1 MRNSVNQDFI
11 EGLSTDYCRIDRESY
26 GMVIKALE
34 NFPFDVYD
42 FNPERV
48 AREALAPQKS
58 VDQADILIKFTE
70 LRNKKVLEIGSGWGI
85 NFIVW
90 TKKYNIDGYGLEPD
104 GLGFESSYKISKRL
118 VKCNAIDENRIINA
132 SGENIPFSDN
142 TFDVVFS
149 TNVLEHVENPAK
161 VLSEALRV
169 LKPGGILQIIYP
181 NYHSYYDGHYNIF
194 HPPIPSNKFF
204 QWYVRTIFNR
214 DSSFAKTLRTE
225 LNMKWTRKNIKQLSN
240 TYNIEILSFGKEV
253 FLERIKNL
261 NFVTTGNLIKVKAF
275 LNVMKRMKVNV
286 AMGRIILLLN
296 AWSPII
302 LTLRKKQTF
311 SDNAK

>member
-1 MRNSVNQDFI
+1 LIISDKIGATPVYHDII

-26 GMVIKALE
+26 GLVIKALE
-34 NFPFDVYD
+34 NFPFEVYD

-48 AREALAPQKS
+48 ANEALSPKKS

-70 LRNKKVLEIGSGWGI
+70 LRGKKVLEIGSGWGI

-90 TKKYNIDGYGLEPD
+90 TRKYNIDGYGLEPD

-149 TNVLEHVENPAK
+149 TNVLEHVENPVK

-204 QWYVRTIFNR
+204 QWYVRTIFNK
-214 DSSFAKTLRTE
+214 DASFAKTLRTE

-253 FLERIKNL
+253 FLERMKNL
-261 NFVTTGNLIKVKAF
+261 NFVTTGSLIKVKAF

-296 AWSPII
+296 GWSPII
-302 LTLRKKQTF
+302 LTLRKT
-311 SDNAK
+311 

>member
-1 MRNSVNQDFI
+1 MDTPINDFI
-11 EGLSTDYCRIDRESY
+11 EDLSTDYCRIDRESY
-26 GMVIKALE
+26 GLVIKALE
-34 NFPFDVYD
+34 NFPFKVYD
-42 FNPERV
+42 FDPEII

-58 VDQADILIKFTE
+58 VDQANILLKFTE

-104 GLGFESSYKISKRL
+104 GLGFESSYKISKIL
-118 VKCNAIDENRIINA
+118 VKYNTIDENRIINA
-132 SGENIPFSDN
+132 AGENIPFGDN

-149 TNVLEHVENPAK
+149 TNVLEHVDNPAK
-161 VLSEALRV
+161 VLCEALRV

-204 QWYVRTIFNR
+204 QWYIKTIFNR
-214 DSSFAKTLRTE
+214 DPSFAKTLRTE
-225 LNMKWTRKNIKQLSN
+225 LNMKWTRKNIRQLNNS
-240 TYNIEILSFGKEV
+240 YNIETLSFGKEV
-253 FLERIKNL
+253 FLERIKYL
-261 NFVTTGNLIKVKAF
+261 NFVTTGHLIKAKAF

-286 AMGRIILLLN
+286 AIGRMILLLN
-296 AWSPII
+296 GWSPII
-302 LTLRKKQTF
+302 LTLRKNEFAAPK
-311 SDNAK
+311 SL